1 MKQKHHI
8 PLTSSLSAP
17 SAPLVM
23 LAPHAVQCSLAAA
36 PARHLQLHQFTPK
49 SHSREFLS
57 HTAHGTLYFE
67 QNGGGRQP
75 FTTLYVR
82 HLMSAANGR
91 KLKQPCKTLAQRRR
105 LVIQA
110 VVLLY
115 LLFLGMRKVRNLT
128 TFHLVQQLCIKLCIV
143 ERRVTVNDALHLLT
157 ERSVYESV
165 G

>member
-1 MKQKHHI
+1 MAR
-8 PLTSSLSAP
+8 TEC
-17 SAPLVM
+17 SAPLIM

-36 PARHLQLHQFTPK
+36 PTRHLQLHQFTPK

-67 QNGGGRQP
+67 QNGSGRQP

-82 HLMSAANGR
+82 HLMPVGSGF
-91 KLKQPCKTLAQRRR
+91 KLKQPCKTLAQGRR

-115 LLFLGMRKVRNLT
+115 LLLLSMRKVCNLT
-128 TFHLVQQLCIKLCIV
+128 VFHLVQQLCIKLRIV
-143 ERRVTVNDALHLLT
+143 ERRVTVYDVCLLYTSDAADDHH
-157 ERSVYESV
+157 
-165 G
+165 